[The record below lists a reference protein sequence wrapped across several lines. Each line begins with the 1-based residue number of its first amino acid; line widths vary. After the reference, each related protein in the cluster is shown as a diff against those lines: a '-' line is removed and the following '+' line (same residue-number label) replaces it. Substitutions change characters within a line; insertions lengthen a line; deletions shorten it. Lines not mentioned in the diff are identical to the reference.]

1 MLTSIINTEF
11 LRLRGTSE
19 LEQLDEH
26 MLADI
31 GVERHGDVFV
41 HEGRVVSK
49 VRSWEPR
56 DFITLLASALGGN
69 RSVRDAHV

>member
-1 MLTSIINTEF
+1 MLTPIINEGF

-19 LEQLDEH
+19 LEQLDDH
-26 MLADI
+26 LLADI

-49 VRSWEPR
+49 ARSWGSGN
-56 DFITLLASALGGN
+56 FLTLLASALGGN
-69 RSVRDAHV
+69 FARNAHA